1 MVARGDLGMEI
12 PAEKVP
18 LAQKMMITKANIAG
32 KFIITATQMLESM
45 ISNPRPTRAE
55 MTDVANAVLDGTDCV
70 MLSGETANGDFP
82 FDAVATMAAICVNA
96 EEMVDVGKRYD
107 FIRNHTPKPMMGAEA
122 LCSGAVQSALD
133 CNAKAIVCITASGR
147 APALVSKFRPG
158 APVIVVTP
166 DEQLVRHCRSVG
178 AWSNMTL
185 PSDIFLSLAN
195 FSIWGGRPMI
205 ATLIKDYV

>member
-32 KFIITATQMLESM
+32 KFIVTATQMLESM

-82 FDAVATMAAICVNA
+82 LDAVATMAAICVNA
-96 EEMVDVGKRYD
+96 EEMVHVGHRYD

-122 LCSGAVQSALD
+122 LCSGAVQTSLD
-133 CNAKAIVCITASGR
+133 CNARAIFCITASGR
-147 APALVSKFRPG
+147 APALVSKFRPN

-166 DEQLVRHCRSVG
+166 DEQLIRHCRWVAGS
-178 AWSNMTL
+178 AC
-185 PSDIFLSLAN
+185 PA
-195 FSIWGGRPMI
+195 
-205 ATLIKDYV
+205 